1 MTKFRLK
8 GIDRSHSTNMSNG
21 LCKGVCCLALI
32 LLAHGA
38 NGASVLLKSM
48 DFSTLTGDN
57 LQVQLAL
64 SGPPA
69 PPRVFH
75 TDNPPRIALD
85 LPGVGS
91 EVAKKPMAINAAGAE
106 SILALEANGRTRV
119 IVNLTTMVPYESR
132 VEGSNIILTLGNAP
146 INRLPSKT
154 ESNKSKDAS
163 ALADGMQLTRQSPTT
178 PRSVPSSEK
187 RIESVD
193 FRRGERGEGR
203 ILVKLSD
210 SKVIADV
217 KEEGRKVIVELVG
230 VGLPA
235 TLARRLDVQD
245 FATPV
250 QAIESFDDGRKTRL
264 VVSPISS
271 DYDFSS
277 YQSDKLLTVE
287 LRPLT
292 KAEKDEARKKAFTY
306 SGQKLSLNFQ
316 DIPVRSVL
324 QILADFTNLNI
335 VASDTVQGNVT
346 LRLNDVPWDQALDL
360 VLKAKGLG
368 KRQEGNIVRVAPLDE
383 INKQE
388 KDELEA
394 QKVVEEL
401 EPLKTE
407 LFQVNYTKAED
418 IKKVLVGTSERTNQS
433 VSEQGINEKSTTST
447 TSLDVS
453 QSILSGRGNVTVD
466 TRTNQ
471 LIIKDTS
478 RNLDRI
484 RELIRQLDIPVRQVL
499 IESRVVIA
507 NNDFSRALGA
517 RLSLNRGPMPVGGPG
532 GTTIKPT
539 YTDKQT
545 GEDVSGQGV
554 KRGGFFT
561 NPSMLVDLAKSG
573 AAGPGGAIGFTVLK
587 MGEYLLDLELQ
598 AAQNE
603 GRGEIVSN
611 PRLITSDQTKAVIKQ
626 GVEIPYQSTVALG
639 GGATA
644 NIQFRQAVLE
654 LNVTPHITPD
664 QNVLMELLVKKD
676 AKGEQVGLNF
686 AIDKREIETT
696 VQVGNGETVV
706 LGGVYEGTK
715 TNTTDKVPL
724 LGDLPG
730 IGFMF
735 RRNLVQDQKKELLIF
750 ITPKILHQ
758 AGLTQ

>member
-1 MTKFRLK
+1 MNRFNGQDMKST
-8 GIDRSHSTNMSNG
+8 ISNRSMMAIKYFIWAVFLLIQIPESN
-21 LCKGVCCLALI
+21 A
-32 LLAHGA
+32 
-38 NGASVLLKSM
+38 ASVLLKSI
-48 DFSTLTGDN
+48 DFSTLPGDN
-57 LQVQLAL
+57 LQLQLTL

-75 TDNPPRIALD
+75 TDNPAKIALD
-85 LPGVGS
+85 LPGVGC
-91 EVAKKPMAINAAGAE
+91 EVAKRPIEVNMAGAE
-106 SILALEANGRTRV
+106 SIQAMEANGRTRV
-119 IVNLTTMVPYESR
+119 IVSLTSLLPYDSR
-132 VEGSNIILTLGNAP
+132 VEGNKIFLTLGKGASTLASGEP
-146 INRLPSKT
+146 AV
-154 ESNKSKDAS
+154 SKDVPVPARS
-163 ALADGMQLTRQSPTT
+163 QPSTT
-178 PRSVPSSEK
+178 SMGVSGGK
-187 RIESVD
+187 RIENVD

-203 ILVKLSD
+203 VMVKLSD
-210 SKVIADV
+210 PKIIADV
-217 KEEGRKVIVELVG
+217 REEGAKVIVEFAG

-235 TLARRLDVQD
+235 SLAQRLDVQD

-250 QAIESFDDGRKTRL
+250 QSIDSMEDGRKARL
-264 VVSPISS
+264 VITPISS
-271 DYDFSS
+271 EYDFSS

-292 KAEKDEARKKAFTY
+292 KAEKEEARKKAFTY

-388 KDELEA
+388 KEELEA
-394 QKVVEEL
+394 QKVVEDL

-407 LFQVNYTKAED
+407 LFQINYTTADD
-418 IKKVLVGTSERTNQS
+418 IKKVLVGTSEKTSQS
-433 VSEQGINEKSTTST
+433 VSSQGIGEKSTTST
-447 TSLDVS
+447 STLDVS

-466 TRTNQ
+466 ARTNQ
-471 LIIKDTS
+471 LIIKDTA

-484 RELIRQLDIPVRQVL
+484 RDLIRQLDIPVRQVL

-507 NNDFSRALGA
+507 NNDFSRALGS
-517 RLSLNRGPMPVGGPG
+517 RLSLNRGSMPVAAPG
-532 GTTIKPT
+532 GGAFRSTYETGGGGDATTISTK
-539 YTDKQT
+539 
-545 GEDVSGQGV
+545 GN
-554 KRGGFFT
+554 FLT
-561 NPSMLVDLAKSG
+561 NPNLLVDLAKSG

-587 MGEYLLDLELQ
+587 VGDYLLDLELQ

-644 NIQFRQAVLE
+644 NISFKQAVLE

-715 TNTTDKVPL
+715 TNSTDKVQL

-735 RRNLVQDQKKELLIF
+735 RRSLVQDQKKELLIF
-750 ITPKILHQ
+750 ITPKILQ
-758 AGLTQ
+758 QSGMGR